1 MQVTVE
7 NLGAL
12 ERRMRIEVPEEEIAG
27 EVQNRLRSLSRS
39 TRIDGF
45 RPGKVPMSL
54 IERRFGRQVRQEVVG
69 EVMRNTF
76 IEAVSEKNL
85 RPAGVPQLEPVE
97 SEPGKGMV
105 YDATFEVYPE
115 IELADLEGL
124 ELRRPVCDVDD
135 EAVDR
140 MIENLR
146 KQSATWEVVERPAQ
160 QGDQVTIDF
169 RGTIDG
175 EPFQGGEAEGLEL
188 ELGSGTLIEGF
199 EAGLEGASAG
209 DEVSLDLR
217 FPDDYPREELA
228 GKPVQFKVTVKQVAE
243 PRLPDLDEEFFARY
257 DVKEGGL
264 EAFREEVRANMLR
277 ESEQSLRA
285 HLKQRVMDALLA
297 ANTFDIPRALIEQE
311 ANRLLQETRQNLVAR
326 GLPEEAT
333 EGLQAEMF
341 EGRARRRV
349 AMGLLVAEIIRRE
362 KLRAQPDEVRKM
374 LEKLASAYDQPE
386 QVIAWYQQDP
396 QRLAE
401 IENMILE
408 DKAIDLV
415 VEKAQVTDEPMSFEE
430 ALKPADI
437 EDEDEEEETK

>member
-27 EVQNRLRSLSRS
+27 EVQNRLKSLSRS

-76 IEAVSEKNL
+76 IEAVSEQNL

-115 IELADLEGL
+115 IELAELEGL

-160 QGDQVTIDF
+160 MGDQVTIDF
-169 RGTIDG
+169 KGTIDG

-228 GKPVQFKVTVKQVAE
+228 GKPVQFKVMVKQVAE
-243 PRLPDLDEEFFARY
+243 PKLPDLDEEFFARY

-285 HLKQRVMDALLA
+285 HLKQRVMDALLS

-311 ANRLLQETRQNLVAR
+311 ANRLLQETRQNLVTR

-333 EGLQAEMF
+333 EGLQPEMF

-396 QRLAE
+396 QRMAE

-415 VEKAQVTDEPMSFEE
+415 VEKARVTDEPMSFEE
-430 ALKPADI
+430 ALRPADI
-437 EDEDEEEETK
+437 EDEDEEEEAK